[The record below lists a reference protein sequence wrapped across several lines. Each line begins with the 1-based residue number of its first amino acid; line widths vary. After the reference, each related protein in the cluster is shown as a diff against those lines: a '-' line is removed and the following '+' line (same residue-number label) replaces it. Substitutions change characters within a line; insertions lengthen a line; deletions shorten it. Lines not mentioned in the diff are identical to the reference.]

1 MKNKRKAFYIVDHM
15 VYNGKP
21 IKWYYTTCG
30 SWSDDKHRA
39 KRFNEETANVMLIE
53 YFNIPAF
60 PVDTHVSRVTK
71 RLGLCAENMNV
82 TQNLV
87 IHHLN

>member
-21 IKWYYTTCG
+21 IKWYYTTYG

-39 KRFNEETANVMLIE
+39 KRFNEETANVMLN
-53 YFNIPAF
+53 NINSYRDDKNKA
-60 PVDTHVSRVTK
+60 D
-71 RLGLCAENMNV
+71 LEI
-82 TQNLV
+82 Q
-87 IHHLN
+87 

>member
-21 IKWYYTTCG
+21 IKWYYTICG

-39 KRFNEETANVMLIE
+39 KRFNEETVNVMLN
-53 YFNIPAF
+53 NINSYRN
-60 PVDTHVSRVTK
+60 DK
-71 RLGLCAENMNV
+71 NKAELEI
-82 TQNLV
+82 Q
-87 IHHLN
+87 